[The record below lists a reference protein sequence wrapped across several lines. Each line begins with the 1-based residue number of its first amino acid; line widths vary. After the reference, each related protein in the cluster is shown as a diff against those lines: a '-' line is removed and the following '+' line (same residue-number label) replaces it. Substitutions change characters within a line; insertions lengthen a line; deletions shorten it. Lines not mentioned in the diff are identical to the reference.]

1 VLLVTLRKS
10 KTREILK
17 QYLSKNKF
25 NDVEAIDHLMR
36 NLEFESLP
44 RLTAAIVRAQIS
56 LILSQTLIDVL
67 KSEKGRKE
75 ALLKLQ
81 QQKELATLK
90 SDQKE
95 TRRLELDAKANLMD

>member
-1 VLLVTLRKS
+1 M
-10 KTREILK
+10 
-17 QYLSKNKF
+17 
-25 NDVEAIDHLMR
+25 EAIDLVMS

-44 RLTAAIVRAQIS
+44 HLNAAIVGAQNS
-56 LILSQTLIDVL
+56 VILSQTLIDVL

-75 ALLKLQ
+75 AILKLQ

-95 TRRLELDAKANLMD
+95 TRRFELDAKTHLTAWTMPLDDADID